1 MSGRSGCGSLRLPLS
16 SAAHRPITGAVFKS
30 AVPNCGR
37 DPRRACEAL
46 ITVVSFNS
54 YIFGGSVRSTL
65 LEGRPDAD
73 ESALQEVL
81 RRVNLLDFVQSQGGL
96 DMPLMDGRPTSR
108 AGSGSVLLW
117 PALYSR
123 TARLY
128 L

>member
-1 MSGRSGCGSLRLPLS
+1 MTAERMPFRGWNAPSLRAAFSPCPAGAAVESLRLPLS
-16 SAAHRPITGAVFKS
+16 SAAHRPITGASLQIGGTELREGS
-30 AVPNCGR
+30 AESLR
-37 DPRRACEAL
+37 SL

-96 DMPLMDGRPTSR
+96 DMP
-108 AGSGSVLLW
+108 
-117 PALYSR
+117 
-123 TARLY
+123 
-128 L
+128 